1 MTSSRFTRV
10 LTATAAALTLLAPA
24 ASATPQHDQNSAQQ
38 DSGTL
43 GSGWVGAWSMS
54 AELPNEFTFEP
65 NWSEAGFAN
74 HTVRQVV
81 RVSTGGDTARIKLSN
96 LYGTTPLRVSGAVIA
111 KAGDGAAVRPG
122 TTRTLTF
129 GHRSS
134 VVIPAGR
141 ELYSDAA
148 WLPTAPL
155 DRLSVSLYFAE
166 PTGPATFHAWASANS
181 YRATGDQRFARDG
194 GPFTETTVSNYYL
207 TAVDV
212 AELWARPRKTVVAFG
227 DSLTDGSFS
236 TLGADN
242 RYPDELAERLVSA
255 GKPMGVRNAGL
266 AGNRMLD
273 DSLCFG
279 DKAVKRFQRDVL
291 DVPGVRTV
299 IVSEGINDVIA
310 LTQTEDHPCGPP
322 VPGLTAQI
330 LIDSHRELI
339 SLAHARG
346 LRIIGGTILPYK
358 NNPYEGVYSEEGE
371 AVRDAVNDW
380 IRTSGEY
387 DAVADFEYAVTS
399 PDNRDEIR
407 DEFDG
412 GDKLHCNDA
421 GYRAMANAVNLA
433 SL

>member
-1 MTSSRFTRV
+1 MTSSRLTRV
-10 LTATAAALTLLAPA
+10 LTASAAALTLLSPA
-24 ASATPQHDQNSAQQ
+24 AAASPEQSTTA
-38 DSGTL
+38 GT
-43 GSGWVGAWSMS
+43 GWVGAWSMS

-65 NWSEAGFAN
+65 NWSQSGFVN

-81 RVSTGGDTARIKLSN
+81 RVSTGGDTTRIKLSN
-96 LYGTTPLRVSGAVIA
+96 VYGTAPLKLTGATIA

-122 TTRTLTF
+122 TTRVLTF
-129 GHRSS
+129 GHRASAT
-134 VVIPAGR
+134 IPVGA

-148 WLPTAPL
+148 WLRTSPL
-155 DRLSVSLYFAE
+155 DKLTVSLYFAE
-166 PTGPATFHAWASANS
+166 QTGQATFHAWASANA

-194 GPFTETTVSNYYL
+194 AAFTETTVSNYFL
-207 TAVDV
+207 TGVDV
-212 AELWARPRKTVVAFG
+212 AGFWGRPGKAVVAFG

-236 TLGADN
+236 TVGADN
-242 RYPDELAERLVSA
+242 RYPDELAERLVA
-255 GKPMGVRNAGL
+255 VGKPMGVRNAGL

-339 SLAHARG
+339 RLAHARG

-371 AVRDAVNDW
+371 AVRDAVNEW

-387 DAVADFEYAVTS
+387 DAVADFEYAVTT

-421 GYRAMANAVNLA
+421 GYRAMANAIDLG